1 MMNDSSLDI
10 LNSDNISFP
19 KLFELSKQMN
29 KSTITKNLNLKSKIA
44 LEFSEDVLS
53 KEKSFILKGDLNNN
67 DNKIKRAAL
76 KWILETGA
84 VNDGKS
90 NEYDEVIDKAAI
102 ILSVM
107 FKDTSILPIMKEIIF
122 KRNKGKMLIH
132 DLLWGYFSSNEI
144 QTLELI
150 ATKLKSDDAEDIKFA
165 FDLLQLQRR
174 FNMSYDMFPQTM
186 YAKFINWYKK
196 NEDYIYFTGESFQ
209 EKPNPSYYSINI
221 EAKYLCKKVLRENG
235 TILNITCDQELELVN
250 NLKKADK
257 ITKKFISNYSN
268 ELHRKDIISWKD
280 WFNCSFRMQLQIAL
294 SGGYYDKNFR

>member
-1 MMNDSSLDI
+1 M
-10 LNSDNISFP
+10 
-19 KLFELSKQMN
+19 
-29 KSTITKNLNLKSKIA
+29 
-44 LEFSEDVLS
+44 
-53 KEKSFILKGDLNNN
+53 
-67 DNKIKRAAL
+67 
-76 KWILETGA
+76 
-84 VNDGKS
+84 S

-165 FDLLQLQRR
+165 FDLLQLQRK
-174 FNMSYDMFPQTM
+174 FNISYDMFPQTM

-235 TILNITCDQELELVN
+235 TILNIACDQELELVN